1 MPDPFV
7 REIGRVTDLD
17 GIPVTVG
24 VDYDTV
30 TISGCKL
37 TVAVQGEFARLLA
50 AAVWQAGANAA
61 VVIELDPEVPH
72 A

>member
-24 VDYDTV
+24 IDYDTV

-37 TVAVQGEFARLLA
+37 SRVKLPDFIRLVFEA
-50 AAVWQAGANAA
+50 AWDAGASLMAPDFPA
-61 VVIELDPEVPH
+61 EEADD

>member
-1 MPDPFV
+1 MTMPNPFV

-24 VDYDTV
+24 VDHDTV
-30 TISGCKL
+30 TISGSKFDRARWSHL
-37 TVAVQGEFARLLA
+37 TRLTGLAVA
-50 AAVWQAGANAA
+50 AAAEYEAMRAE
-61 VVIELDPEVPH
+61 ELGD